1 MNPKNF
7 QQLNNNTNKLSNEN
21 DEVLNYVLDKN
32 INLPQMEYSAEL
44 DGESFPD
51 RDQHLKN
58 KEQILEEYQLIKK
71 LKGMNRVRR

>member
-32 INLPQMEYSAEL
+32 INLPQMEYSAEI
-44 DGESFPD
+44 DGDYFPD

>member
-1 MNPKNF
+1 
-7 QQLNNNTNKLSNEN
+7 LNNNTNKLSNEN

-32 INLPQMEYSAEL
+32 INLPQMEYSAEI
-44 DGESFPD
+44 DGDYFPG